1 MKTLF
6 IFSLFFL
13 CFSHGEGSQLLRERI
28 KTRTSGQLK
37 SNDFLIKKDSQNE
50 TVGLLTSQKTLLARK
65 EKKNSSGG
73 FQLPGDL
80 ESEIQSLKNNSLSR
94 SKSTSQVSSDNQIKG
109 KKTEELNEDEVEDED
124 EDEDDEVAEAEEP
137 SSKKVPALKRTKK
150 SQEKTSHLPSDLK
163 SEIKSL
169 KSTSP
174 SFPTQREESSRVSLD
189 LDAFEKL
196 ISVLDGESAN
206 SERYKKEVHSL
217 ETSFYNGASFDS
229 LEVLT
234 DLFEKKEDR
243 DNQIKVLEI
252 MVLNYPDIARGHYL
266 LGMGYKKVYLKE
278 TEEKN
283 REKARQKAIKS
294 FSQAIKLERR
304 YQEAYRHLLPLLTEE
319 GHTPYSLE
327 LIKDMIR
334 YFNNSAD
341 YSFLCEAYYENN
353 FVKQTRKAC
362 TKAIDKESE
371 NPKNHLFLAFVQ
383 EKEKD
388 IKEWVDQTADNFST
402 SYEVQFRAG
411 VFFLKSNPV
420 LAIKYLKRAIA
431 IQPQSHV
438 AHSHLA
444 WHLFHSG
451 KLEKSREHFLQSC
464 LHSKGESMKDF
475 QKAEISLRYKKE
487 PSVAK
492 KWREGI
498 NSCFQSL
505 KEGNK
510 KTKAVS
516 N

>member
-1 MKTLF
+1 MKILL
-6 IFSLFFL
+6 IFPVFLL
-13 CFSHGEGSQLLRERI
+13 CFSHGEENRLLSKRI
-28 KTRTSGQLK
+28 KTRTSDQVK
-37 SNDFLIKKDSQNE
+37 SALFLIKKDSQNE
-50 TVGLLTSQKTLLARK
+50 THGLPASQRILLVRK
-65 EKKNSSGG
+65 EKKNSSGE

-80 ESEIQSLKNNSLSR
+80 KAEIRSLKSNSLARPESVLP
-94 SKSTSQVSSDNQIKG
+94 TSLNNQIKEE
-109 KKTEELNEDEVEDED
+109 KTEELDED
-124 EDEDDEVAEAEEP
+124 EDEEEEVVETA
-137 SSKKVPALKRTKK
+137 SQKIPALKNTKK
-150 SQEKTSHLPSDLK
+150 SQKKTAPLPSDLK
-163 SEIKSL
+163 SEIKLL
-169 KSTSP
+169 KNTSP
-174 SFPTQREESSRVSLD
+174 SFPAQREEFPRVSLD
-189 LDAFEKL
+189 LDAFEKM

-217 ETSFYNGASFDS
+217 ETSFYNSASFDS
-229 LEVLT
+229 LDVLT
-234 DLFEKKEDR
+234 DLFDKKEDR
-243 DNQIKVLEI
+243 DNQIKVSEV
-252 MVLNYPDIARGHYL
+252 MVLNYPDIAKGHYL
-266 LGMGYKKVYLKE
+266 LGLGHKKVYLKE
-278 TEEKN
+278 SVEKK
-283 REKARQKAIKS
+283 RKKARQKAIES
-294 FSQAIKLERR
+294 FSQTIKLERR
-304 YQEAYRHLLPLLTEE
+304 YQEAYRQLLPLLTEE

-334 YFNNSAD
+334 YFNNPVD

-362 TKAIDKESE
+362 AKAIDKEPE

-383 EKEKD
+383 EQEKD

-402 SYEVQFRAG
+402 SYEVQFKAG

-420 LAIKYLKRAIA
+420 LAVKYLERAIA

-451 KLEKSREHFLQSC
+451 KLEKSREHFFKSC
-464 LHSKGESMKDF
+464 LHSKGKSMKDF

-505 KEGNK
+505 KEEGK
-510 KTKAVS
+510 KTKPAS
-516 N
+516 S